1 MITDRL
7 VVTVQDHLRGRNLP
21 GLASLLA
28 PLHSGDIAELLIQ
41 LDSPDQ
47 VSVLLLLPAEEAAVV
62 LEMLS
67 DDERATVTPAL
78 ADEQLVPLLNEM
90 ATDEVTDLLGELP
103 AERAGR
109 LLRLMGREEAA
120 AVAGLLAYPEHSA
133 GGLMTT
139 DVVTVGPDLT
149 AGQAVDVV
157 RERGRE
163 VEVLYYIYV
172 VESGRLVGV
181 MTLRDLIVA
190 PSDRPVRALMHT
202 RLVKANPLDD
212 QESVAGLARKY
223 DLLAVPVT
231 DSRGRLLGIVTSD
244 DLLGVVESEGT
255 EDVLALSGAP
265 GGGEVAL
272 RTFPWSLTAR
282 RTGSLVF
289 NLLLNLVA
297 AFVISRFTETLQ
309 AALFLAFFMPALM
322 ATAGNVATQ
331 SLALAVRGLA
341 TGRIGPREWRY
352 AWREIATGALVGT
365 VCGLIMG
372 AFAAVWQ
379 DNLSLGLIVGGA
391 MWLAIL
397 VAAPVGVLTVLLLT
411 RLGMDPAIA
420 SGPLATT
427 LTDNIT
433 VTIYFIMAILLLG
446 RMIV

>member
-21 GLASLLA
+21 GLALLLA
-28 PLHSGDIAELLIQ
+28 PLHPGDIAELLRR
-41 LDSPDQ
+41 LTESDQ
-47 VSVLLLLPAEEAAVV
+47 VAVLLLLPVEEAAVV

-67 DDERATVTPAL
+67 DEERVAITPVL
-78 ADEQLVPLLNEM
+78 ADEQLVPLLNQM

-120 AVAGLLAYPEHSA
+120 AVAGLLGYPEHTA

-139 DVVTVGPDLT
+139 DIVTIGPDLT
-149 AGQAVDVV
+149 AGQAVEVV

-172 VESGRLVGV
+172 VDRGRLVGV

-190 PSDRPVRALMHT
+190 PTDRAVRTLMHT
-202 RLVKANPLDD
+202 RLVKVTPLDD
-212 QESVAGLARKY
+212 QEIVAGLARKY

-231 DSRGRLLGIVTSD
+231 DPSDRLLGIVTSD

-265 GGGEVAL
+265 GGGEVIL
-272 RTFPWSLTAR
+272 RVFPWSLTAR

-289 NLLLNLVA
+289 NLFLNLIA

-309 AALFLAFFMPALM
+309 AALVLAFFMPALM

-341 TGRIGPREWRY
+341 TGRIGPNEWRY
-352 AWREIATGALVGT
+352 ASREIATGALVGA
-365 VCGLIMG
+365 VCGLIVG
-372 AFAAVWQ
+372 AFAAIWQ

-397 VAAPVGVLTVLLLT
+397 VAAPIGVLIVLLLT

-427 LTDNIT
+427 LTDNST
-433 VTIYFIMAILLLG
+433 VTIYFIMAMLVL
-446 RMIV
+446 RMVVA